1 MRGIPS
7 LAEAQRAYAAY
18 QQYNELDK
26 QYGITD
32 KAVAGTNSRARPPTN
47 PTRPPPPQRPRP
59 PAPRDPPAPS
69 GRGMSPPDY
78 APSLP
83 RPHPLPLTRL
93 PSLAPPRPQPNK
105 PPITSSVVSPPP

>member
-32 KAVAGTNSRARPPTN
+32 KAIAGTNPRARPPTN

-59 PAPRDPPAPS
+59 PAPRVDEERHRQTTLHLFRVPI
-69 GRGMSPPDY
+69 RF
-78 APSLP
+78 
-83 RPHPLPLTRL
+83 
-93 PSLAPPRPQPNK
+93 PSLAFLPSRPPVRSQ
-105 PPITSSVVSPPP
+105 TSRR